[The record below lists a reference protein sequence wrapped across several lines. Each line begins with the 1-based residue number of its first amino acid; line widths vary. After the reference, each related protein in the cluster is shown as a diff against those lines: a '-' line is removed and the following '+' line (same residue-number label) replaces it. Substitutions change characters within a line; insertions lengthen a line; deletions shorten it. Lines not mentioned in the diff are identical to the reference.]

1 MVKMEV
7 TNNPYVHDDNTVEQT
22 TIFTC
27 ESKEE
32 FVRMW
37 DNRKYAPKSREIKWN
52 GNIDTLIIT
61 AKEWIDFKKVLFPE
75 EVEEYVLT
83 ADDRRMVKIHQI
95 EEWMKANP
103 QFHETEN
110 WPIVEYCVERMYVVD
125 SGELFDYILQL
136 FIINT
141 RDYNPACFYR
151 GDEEE

>member
-61 AKEWIDFKKVLFPE
+61 AK
-75 EVEEYVLT
+75 
-83 ADDRRMVKIHQI
+83 
-95 EEWMKANP
+95 
-103 QFHETEN
+103 
-110 WPIVEYCVERMYVVD
+110 
-125 SGELFDYILQL
+125 
-136 FIINT
+136 
-141 RDYNPACFYR
+141 
-151 GDEEE
+151 